1 MKQLF
6 YSLLIIQYFNMN
18 RNKYKN
24 FDLRSLNSE
33 HIIFKFYYKIVKSFF
48 WIQNSIFYE
57 IIITVFQ
64 FTQRAIENVSAC
76 HAWHAYRSL
85 PTPVLWHLTLL

>member
-24 FDLRSLNSE
+24 YDLRNLNSE

-48 WIQNSIFYE
+48 WIKNSIF
-57 IIITVFQ
+57 
-64 FTQRAIENVSAC
+64 
-76 HAWHAYRSL
+76 
-85 PTPVLWHLTLL
+85 